1 MVSAVAYAVMVDH
14 LIESLGLK
22 LLVVDRLRTVGLNI
36 CVDFFREDRHTL
48 EDFIPFVQ
56 TVDVFAD
63 CLLSG
68 KVKNCRAHVFG
79 EIGPVAFLHG

>member
-1 MVSAVAYAVMVDH
+1 MISAVAYAVMVDH
-14 LIESLGLK
+14 LIESLGLE
-22 LLVVDRLRTVGLNI
+22 LFVVDRLRAVGLDI
-36 CVDFFREDRHTL
+36 GVDLFREDRHTL

-56 TVDVFAD
+56 AVNVFAD

-79 EIGPVAFLHG
+79 KIWRVAFVDG